1 MWDDHTIHIHTY
13 VDASQE
19 SRQCVLHSKIQGNGN
34 LGDDES
40 CQESSILKMFSF
52 TKKLWEKR
60 DGMVEKK
67 KRCVYIH
74 KLHAINSYKDLGL

>member
-19 SRQCVLHSKIQGNGN
+19 SRQRVLHSKIQGNGN

-40 CQESSILKMFSF
+40 CRESSILKMFSF

-60 DGMVEKK
+60 VGMEEKN
-67 KRCVYIH
+67 RCVYIH
-74 KLHAINSYKDLGL
+74 KLHVINSYKDLGL